1 MALAKQ
7 KILAANNPNGG
18 NFGKNSQASVS
29 QTGPQSQDDEKMIT
43 PEDLKNDDMSK
54 RQKVQVHGNDGK
66 SQWSFMNIFGKKK
79 EEPKSGAMQTYTMEE
94 VKFFFLKGM
103 LMR

>member
-7 KILAANNPNGG
+7 RLLAANNPNGS

-29 QTGPQSQDDEKMIT
+29 QTGPQSQDEEKMIT

-54 RQKVQVHGNDGK
+54 RQKVQLHGNDGK

-79 EEPKSGAMQTYTMEE
+79 EEPQKGAMQAFTMEE
-94 VKFFFLKGM
+94 VTFIFEKNF
-103 LMR
+103 